1 MNISFVCSEL
11 LPSLRHHL
19 AGVDYESM
27 GQRACHDVLS
37 MFPNIAIVIKL
48 FLPEAG
54 AQIEALSFP
63 SIFLDYKSRLLV
75 SLSKRIGPP
84 ICFHTQTYIHTA

>member
-37 MFPNIAIVIKL
+37 MFPNIAIAIKL

-63 SIFLDYKSRLLV
+63 SL
-75 SLSKRIGPP
+75 
-84 ICFHTQTYIHTA
+84 TYFWTINPGSW